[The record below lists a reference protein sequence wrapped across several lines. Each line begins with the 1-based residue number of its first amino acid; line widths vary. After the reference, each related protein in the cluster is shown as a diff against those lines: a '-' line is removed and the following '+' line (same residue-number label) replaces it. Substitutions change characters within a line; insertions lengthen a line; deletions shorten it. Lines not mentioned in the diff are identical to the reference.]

1 MPVLKGVFFL
11 SLQGLP
17 RCNHAPKLIT
27 FAVPEEKGY
36 RHQKMDRWPS
46 LYRCI
51 VGLRAFG

>member
-1 MPVLKGVFFL
+1 MPVLKDVFFL

-46 LYRCI
+46 LYQCI